1 MVGFT
6 AIPYTTIALLTIGS
20 VLLIKKYFLLCGKNK
35 CAKWFLFIHLY
46 IKKNSFLAGIKW
58 PTHVFKKHTA
68 LQSTYIVEN
77 VVK

>member
-1 MVGFT
+1 MCQMVF
-6 AIPYTTIALLTIGS
+6 IHS
-20 VLLIKKYFLLCGKNK
+20 
-35 CAKWFLFIHLY
+35 FIHL
-46 IKKNSFLAGIKW
+46 KNSFLAGIKW